1 MFKAELQ
8 VGECNTWHV
17 PSAYSAVF
25 TVALFTR
32 LLYFKVNFYH
42 EYPSR
47 KNLSAF
53 QESAAWGEHS
63 KASPSITI
71 FINPI
76 KQQSGIFPALAED
89 NGKMSSDATGK
100 GWPLFF
106 CVPHSDTEAINYRVG
121 SNRSPLSGSSKLP
134 FNLFKLALGL
144 TTVQFL
150 PPKHV
155 PQLSETC
162 FFLVSSVSNTTF
174 TWLCI
179 NAYEVHERKYCHVKK
194 QVQAAHSKS
203 KLTNVTDV
211 ANKAV

>member
-63 KASPSITI
+63 KASPSITSITI

-76 KQQSGIFPALAED
+76 KQRSGIFPALAED
-89 NGKMSSDATGK
+89 NWKMSSDDTGM
-100 GWPLFF
+100 GWPFF
-106 CVPHSDTEAINYRVG
+106 CCVPHSDTEAINYRVG
-121 SNRSPLSGSSKLP
+121 SNRSSLSESPKLP

-144 TTVQFL
+144 TTAQFL
-150 PPKHV
+150 PPKHM
-155 PQLSETC
+155 P
-162 FFLVSSVSNTTF
+162 
-174 TWLCI
+174 
-179 NAYEVHERKYCHVKK
+179 
-194 QVQAAHSKS
+194 
-203 KLTNVTDV
+203 
-211 ANKAV
+211 